1 MLNIILISV
10 ASGMMFS
17 LYPGA
22 QIIQTLRQG
31 LQQGFISALCV
42 QIGWLLGLVIWA
54 VINAAGTDWVF
65 EQPDVKL
72 LSLSW
77 ILCLTWLGVGS
88 LRDAWRPPVTH
99 NQVGR
104 NARSGLI
111 VGVVLSLSHPMHIVE
126 WDTIVSLIP
135 KGAGYTTSL
144 SDKLIFF
151 GVGVLS
157 SVICCF
163 AIAGFVHLIRK
174 KISSRWE
181 RISYGI
187 CGVTL
192 ISLAGMTLMDVVS
205 VMR

>member
-22 QIIQTLRQG
+22 QIIQTLRLG
-31 LQQGFISALCV
+31 LQQGFISALCL

-54 VINAAGTDWVF
+54 VINPAGTDWVF

-77 ILCLTWLGVGS
+77 ILCLAWLGVGS
-88 LRDAWRPPVTH
+88 LRDAWLPPVTH

-126 WDTIVSLIP
+126 WGAIVSLIP
-135 KGAGYTTSL
+135 KDANYTTSL
-144 SDKLIFF
+144 SDKMIFF

-174 KISSRWE
+174 KISIRWE
-181 RISYGI
+181 RISYGV
-187 CGVTL
+187 CGVIL

-205 VMR
+205 VM